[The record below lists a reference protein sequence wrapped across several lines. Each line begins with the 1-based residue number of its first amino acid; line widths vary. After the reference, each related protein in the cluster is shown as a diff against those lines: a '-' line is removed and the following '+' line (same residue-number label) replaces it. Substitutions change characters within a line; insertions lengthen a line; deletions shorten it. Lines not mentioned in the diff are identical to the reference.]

1 MTISYTYEI
10 MQLICEQ
17 KIDGLPDAVSGV
29 HLRLTASDGVNE
41 RSSVVFVPVN
51 IMNNGNYTPFADLT
65 KETIESWVASNGLM
79 NQYKQDLAAT
89 LSQITDPTSVNRKPP
104 WVSEPPAPAAVPAY
118 ILLRRT
124 AYPPVAEQLDMLWHA
139 MNTGVLTKV
148 TDFYDA
154 LKAVKDQYPK
164 T

>member
-1 MTISYTYEI
+1 

-41 RSSVVFVPVN
+41 RSSVVFIPVN
-51 IMNNGNYTPFADLT
+51 IMNNGNFTAFADLT
-65 KETIESWVASNGLM
+65 KETIESWILSNNILDE
-79 NQYKQDLAAT
+79 YKQNLEIT
-89 LSQITDPTSVNRKPP
+89 LSQIVEPSAINRKPP
-104 WVSEPPAPAAVPAY
+104 WVTEPPAPASAPTYV
-118 ILLRRT
+118 ILRKT
-124 AYPPVAEQLDMLWHA
+124 AYPPIADQLDMLWHA
-139 MNTGVLTKV
+139 MDTGVLTKV